1 VVMGQ
6 GRGGARA
13 HKGEGLWAIGGIVE
27 GREGFFL
34 FLFSFLFFSLLPFSF
49 IHICT
54 YIRDSLGATW
64 DAR

>member
-13 HKGEGLWAIGGIVE
+13 HKGEGLWAKGGAVK
-27 GREGFFL
+27 GREGFSFS
-34 FLFSFLFFSLLPFSF
+34 FFSFLFFSLSPFSF